1 MGLASHRVGRDDFHG
16 RARQVPL
23 VYRVRAGLWDPCN
36 SPAAGPSRPS
46 FLAFSACA
54 SGAYLMNDLF
64 DLAADRE
71 HPTKRHRALA
81 AGDLKISSA
90 LSAIPA
96 LWTFAVA
103 AGLYSLRIG
112 AGAVAAGVVLSE

>member
-1 MGLASHRVGRDDFHG
+1 MGSLQQPGGRSLP
-16 RARQVPL
+16 PL
-23 VYRVRAGLWDPCN
+23 VPGVLG
-36 SPAAGPSRPS
+36 
-46 FLAFSACA
+46 CA